1 VRLCLTLALQ
11 WIGRVSER
19 TRWFKLTLPLL
30 SCFHLFSR
38 GTMVFLVWC
47 VETKYD
53 CLNRVQPQCHCRL
66 ADSLQ
71 NESTWSSLSGLSEDV
86 WKIVGNKFF
95 WFILIHFVENLL
107 FSGSF
112 IALFIREICGQP
124 KSFVELQVLH
134 GLDKT
139 TENFGRQKKSLALL
153 ARDCR
158 LNFWIKFL
166 ALNLC

>member
-1 VRLCLTLALQ
+1 
-11 WIGRVSER
+11 
-19 TRWFKLTLPLL
+19 
-30 SCFHLFSR
+30 
-38 GTMVFLVWC
+38 M
-47 VETKYD
+47 
-53 CLNRVQPQCHCRL
+53 
-66 ADSLQ
+66 
-71 NESTWSSLSGLSEDV
+71 
-86 WKIVGNKFF
+86 
-95 WFILIHFVENLL
+95 LIHFVENLL